1 MKDINTLLENRIFY
15 YFDKLTKIPRCSF
28 EEEKIRAYLINFAK
42 EKGLEYKTD
51 EIGNVVIIKEATKGY
66 EDVDSIILQ
75 GHMDMVCE
83 KTPECTIDFSK
94 DPIKYEID
102 GDLIIARETTLG
114 ADNGIAVA
122 MTLALLESDD
132 YKHPKIEALFTV
144 NEESGM
150 TGAANLEK
158 GMVTSKRLL
167 NIDSETE
174 GVGCISCA
182 GAERDLIKL
191 QKEYKELDKNKNLY
205 EIIVNGLKGG
215 HSGQEIQ
222 VGLGNAVKILGRSL
236 YRIFEKVD
244 GDLVEIEGGAKP
256 NAIPRYARALVAVRE
271 EDIKKIQDVIVE
283 LNSYFVTE
291 LGKVDPD
298 VRLNFEKSKES
309 RDKTFTDE
317 LKNKI
322 LGLINVLPNGVIA
335 MSKNIE
341 GLVETSVNLGVIE
354 NKEDSV
360 NIISNIRSSVQS
372 SKEYIGLVNKIAA
385 ENFGAEFEIITKY
398 PAWEYKEHSP
408 LREVAKKAYK
418 EVSGKEFK
426 LEAIHAGLECG
437 IFVETIGDIDMLS
450 IGPNMKGVHA
460 PGEHL
465 SISSTERVFDFLIK
479 ILENLK

>member
-1 MKDINTLLENRIFY
+1 MNLEPKKVFD
-15 YFDKLTKIPRCSF
+15 YFEMLSQIPRESGNEKGVSDF
-28 EEEKIRAYLINFAK
+28 LKKFGEEK
-42 EKGLEYKTD
+42 GYK
-51 EIGNVVIIKEATKGY
+51 VVQDDSLNIIMEVPPTKGM
-66 EDVDSIILQ
+66 EDRPKVILQ

-94 DPIKYEID
+94 DSIKYEID

-122 MTLALLESDD
+122 MTLALLESDE

-150 TGAANLEK
+150 TGAGNLEK

-182 GAERDLIKL
+182 GAERDLLKL
-191 QKEYKELDKNKNLY
+191 KKEFKDLDRDKTIY
-205 EIIVNGLKGG
+205 EVIVNGLKGG

-236 YRIFEKVD
+236 YSLFQKVD
-244 GDLVEIEGGAKP
+244 GDLIEIEGGAKP
-256 NAIPRYARALVAVRE
+256 NAIPRYARALVAVKD
-271 EDIKKIQDVIVE
+271 EDIKKVQDVIVE
-283 LNSYFVTE
+283 LNSEFVTE

-298 VRLNFEKSKES
+298 VRLNFEKSKETC
-309 RDKTFTDE
+309 DKAFTDD
-317 LKNKI
+317 LKNRI
-322 LGLINVLPNGVIA
+322 VDLINLLPNGVIA
-335 MSKNIE
+335 MSKNIP
-341 GLVETSVNLGVIE
+341 GLVETSVNVGVIE
-354 NKEDSV
+354 NHEDEV
-360 NIISNIRSSVQS
+360 HIISNIRSSVS
-372 SKEYIGLVNKIAA
+372 SAKEYIGSVNKIAA
-385 ENFGAEFEIITKY
+385 KNLGAEVEIITKY
-398 PAWEYKEHSP
+398 PAWEYKEVSP
-408 LREVAKKAYK
+408 LREVAKEAYK

-479 ILENLK
+479 ILEKLK

>member
-1 MKDINTLLENRIFY
+1 MKDINTLLENRTFY

-28 EEEKIRAYLINFAK
+28 EEEKIRDYLIKFAK
-42 EKGLEYKTD
+42 EHNLEYKTD
-51 EIGNVVIIKEATKGY
+51 DIGNVVIIKEATKGY

-94 DPIKYEID
+94 DAIKYEID
-102 GDLIIARETTLG
+102 GDFIIARETTLG

-122 MTLALLESDD
+122 MTLALLEADE

-167 NIDSETE
+167 NIDSEAE

-191 QKEYKELDKNKNLY
+191 KKEYKELDKDKNIY

-222 VGLGNAVKILGRSL
+222 VGLGNAVKILARSL
-236 YRIFEKVD
+236 YRLFEKVD
-244 GDLVEIEGGAKP
+244 GDLIEIEGGAKP
-256 NAIPRYARALVAVRE
+256 NAIPRYAKAIVAVNE
-271 EDIKKIQDVIVE
+271 DDIKKIQDVIVE
-283 LNSYFVTE
+283 LNSNFVRE

-298 VRLNFEKSKES
+298 VRLNFEKSKLRS
-309 RDKTFTDE
+309 DKAFTDD
-317 LKNKI
+317 LKNNI
-322 LGLINVLPNGVIA
+322 VSLLNILPNGVIA
-335 MSKNIE
+335 MSKNIH

-398 PAWEYKEHSP
+398 PAWEYKENSP
-408 LREVAKKAYK
+408 LREVAKKSYK

>member
-102 GDLIIARETTLG
+102 GDFIIARETTLG

-283 LNSYFVTE
+283 LNSNFVTE

-309 RDKTFTDE
+309 RDKAFTDD

-341 GLVETSVNLGVIE
+341 GLVETSVNVGVIE

-385 ENFGAEFEIITKY
+385 EKFGADIEIITKY

-408 LREVAKKAYK
+408 LREVAKNAYK

>member
-1 MKDINTLLENRIFY
+1 MEKKDSLLENRTFY
-15 YFDKLTKIPRCSF
+15 YFDKLTKIPRCSC
-28 EEEKIRAYLINFAK
+28 EEEKIRDYLVSFAK
-42 EKGLEYKTD
+42 DHNLEYRTD
-51 EIGNVVIIKEATKGY
+51 AIGNVVIVKEATEGY

-83 KTPECTIDFSK
+83 KTPECSIDFSK

-102 GDLIIARETTLG
+102 GDYIIARKTTLG

-122 MTLALLESDD
+122 MTLALLESSD

-150 TGAANLEK
+150 TGAGNLEK

-191 QKEYKELDKNKNLY
+191 KKEYKELDKDKNLY
-205 EIIVNGLKGG
+205 EVIVNGLKGG

-236 YRIFEKVD
+236 YRLFQTVD
-244 GDLVEIEGGAKP
+244 GDLIEIEGGAKP
-256 NAIPRYARALVAVRE
+256 NAIPRYARALVAVKE
-271 EDIKKIQDVIVE
+271 EDIKEVQDLIVE
-283 LNSYFVTE
+283 LNSEFVTE

-298 VRLNFEKSKES
+298 VRINFEKSKGSFEKAFTS
-309 RDKTFTDE
+309 DLRDR
-317 LKNKI
+317 I
-322 LGLINVLPNGVIA
+322 INLLNLLPNGVIS
-335 MSKNIE
+335 MSKNIH
-341 GLVETSVNLGVIE
+341 GLVETSVNVGVIE

-360 NIISNIRSSVQS
+360 NIISNIRSSVS
-372 SKEYIGLVNKIAA
+372 SHKEYIGSVNKIAA
-385 ENFGAEFEIITKY
+385 KTFGAEVEIIAKY
-398 PAWEYKEHSP
+398 PAWEYKENSP
-408 LREVAKKAYK
+408 LREVAKEAYK
-418 EVSGKEFK
+418 EVSGKDFK

-479 ILENLK
+479 ILEKLK

>member
-1 MKDINTLLENRIFY
+1 MKDINTLLENRTFY

-94 DPIKYEID
+94 DAIKYEID
-102 GDLIIARETTLG
+102 GDFIIARETTLG

-122 MTLALLESDD
+122 MTLALLEADE

-167 NIDSETE
+167 NIDSEAE

-191 QKEYKELDKNKNLY
+191 KKEYKELDKDKNIY

-222 VGLGNAVKILGRSL
+222 VGLGNAVKILARSL
-236 YRIFEKVD
+236 YRLFEKVD
-244 GDLVEIEGGAKP
+244 GDLIEIEGGAKP
-256 NAIPRYARALVAVRE
+256 NAIPRYAKAIVAVNE
-271 EDIKKIQDVIVE
+271 DDIKKIQDVIVE
-283 LNSYFVTE
+283 LNSNFVRE

-298 VRLNFEKSKES
+298 VRLNFEKSKLRS
-309 RDKTFTDE
+309 DKAFTDD
-317 LKNKI
+317 LKNNI
-322 LGLINVLPNGVIA
+322 VSLLNILPNGVIA
-335 MSKNIE
+335 MSKNIH

-398 PAWEYKEHSP
+398 PAWEYKENSP
-408 LREVAKKAYK
+408 LREVAKKSYK

>member
-1 MKDINTLLENRIFY
+1 MKDINTLLENRTFY

-28 EEEKIRAYLINFAK
+28 EEEKIRDYLIKFAK
-42 EKGLEYKTD
+42 EHNLEYKTD
-51 EIGNVVIIKEATKGY
+51 DIGNIVIIKEATKGY

-102 GDLIIARETTLG
+102 GDFIIARETTLG

-122 MTLALLESDD
+122 MTLALLEADI

-191 QKEYKELDKNKNLY
+191 KKEYKELDKNKNIY

-236 YRIFEKVD
+236 YRLFEKVD
-244 GDLVEIEGGAKP
+244 GDLIEIEGGAKP
-256 NAIPRYARALVAVRE
+256 NAIPRYAKAIVAVNE
-271 EDIKKIQDVIVE
+271 DDIKKIQDVIVE
-283 LNSYFVTE
+283 LNSNFVRE

-298 VRLNFEKSKES
+298 VRLNFEKSKLRS
-309 RDKTFTDE
+309 DKAFTDD
-317 LKNKI
+317 LKNNI
-322 LGLINVLPNGVIA
+322 LSLLNILPNGVIA
-335 MSKNIE
+335 MSKNIH

-372 SKEYIGLVNKIAA
+372 SKEYVGLVNKISA
-385 ENFGAEFEIITKY
+385 ENFKAEFEIITKY
-398 PAWEYKEHSP
+398 PAWEYKENSP
-408 LREVAKKAYK
+408 LREVAKKSYK

>member
-1 MKDINTLLENRIFY
+1 MKDINTLLENRTFY

-28 EEEKIRAYLINFAK
+28 EEEKIRDYLIKFAK
-42 EKGLEYKTD
+42 EHNLEYKTD
-51 EIGNVVIIKEATKGY
+51 DIGNIVIIKEATKGY

-83 KTPECTIDFSK
+83 KTTECTIDFSK

-102 GDLIIARETTLG
+102 GDFIIARETTLG

-122 MTLALLESDD
+122 MTLALLEADI

-191 QKEYKELDKNKNLY
+191 KKEYKELDKNKNIY

-236 YRIFEKVD
+236 YRLFEKVD
-244 GDLVEIEGGAKP
+244 GDLIEIEGGAKP
-256 NAIPRYARALVAVRE
+256 NAIPRYAKAIVAVNE
-271 EDIKKIQDVIVE
+271 DDIKKIQDVIVE
-283 LNSYFVTE
+283 LNSNFVRE

-298 VRLNFEKSKES
+298 VRLNFEKSKLRS
-309 RDKTFTDE
+309 DKAFTDD
-317 LKNKI
+317 LKNNI
-322 LGLINVLPNGVIA
+322 LSLLNILPNGVIA
-335 MSKNIE
+335 MSKNIH

-372 SKEYIGLVNKIAA
+372 SKEYVGLVNKIAA

-398 PAWEYKEHSP
+398 PAWEYKENSP
-408 LREVAKKAYK
+408 LREVAKKSYK

>member
-28 EEEKIRAYLINFAK
+28 EEEKIRAYLIGFAR
-42 EKGLEYKTD
+42 EHNLEYKTD
-51 EIGNVVIIKEATKGY
+51 KIGNLVIIKEATKGY

-94 DPIKYEID
+94 DAIKYEID
-102 GDLIIARETTLG
+102 GDFIIARETTLG

-122 MTLALLESDD
+122 MTLALLESDE

-256 NAIPRYARALVAVRE
+256 NAIPRYARAIVAINE
-271 EDIKKIQDVIVE
+271 SDIKIIQDLIVE
-283 LNSYFVTE
+283 LNSHFVTE

-298 VRLNFEKSKES
+298 ERLNFEKSKLNK
-309 RDKTFTDE
+309 DKAFTDE

-322 LGLINVLPNGVIA
+322 ISLLNILPNGVIA

-341 GLVETSVNLGVIE
+341 ALVETSVNVGVIE

-385 ENFGAEFEIITKY
+385 DNFGAEIEIITKY
-398 PAWEYKEHSP
+398 PAWEYKEHSE

>member
-1 MKDINTLLENRIFY
+1 MEKRDSLLENRTFY

-28 EEEKIRAYLINFAK
+28 EEEKIRDYLISFAK
-42 EKGLEYKTD
+42 DHNLEYKTD
-51 EIGNVVIIKEATKGY
+51 TIGNVVIVKEATEGY

-83 KTPECTIDFSK
+83 KTPECSIDFSK

-102 GDLIIARETTLG
+102 GDYIIARETTLG

-122 MTLALLESDD
+122 MTLALLESSE

-150 TGAANLEK
+150 TGAGNLEK

-191 QKEYKELDKNKNLY
+191 KKEYKELDKDKNLY
-205 EIIVNGLKGG
+205 EVIVNGLKGG

-236 YRIFEKVD
+236 YRLFQTVE
-244 GDLVEIEGGAKP
+244 GDLIEIEGGAKP
-256 NAIPRYARALVAVRE
+256 NAIPRYARALVAVKD
-271 EDIKKIQDVIVE
+271 EDIKKVQDLIVE
-283 LNSYFVTE
+283 LNSEFVTE

-298 VRLNFEKSKES
+298 VRINFEKSKDSFE
-309 RDKTFTDE
+309 KAFTND
-317 LKNKI
+317 LKDRIVDLLN
-322 LGLINVLPNGVIA
+322 LLPNGVIS
-335 MSKNIE
+335 MSKNIH
-341 GLVETSVNLGVIE
+341 GLVETSVNVGVIE

-360 NIISNIRSSVQS
+360 NIISNIRSSVS
-372 SKEYIGLVNKIAA
+372 SHKEYIGSVNKIAA
-385 ENFGAEFEIITKY
+385 KTFGSEVEVIAKY
-398 PAWEYKEHSP
+398 PAWEYKENSP
-408 LREVAKKAYK
+408 LREVAKEAYK

-479 ILENLK
+479 ILEKLK

>member
-1 MKDINTLLENRIFY
+1 MKDINTLLENRTFY

-28 EEEKIRAYLINFAK
+28 EEEKIRDYLIKFAK
-42 EKGLEYKTD
+42 EHNLEYKTD

-102 GDLIIARETTLG
+102 GDFIIARETTLG
-114 ADNGIAVA
+114 ADNGIAIA
-122 MTLALLESDD
+122 MTLALLEADE

-167 NIDSETE
+167 NIDSEAE

-191 QKEYKELDKNKNLY
+191 KKEYKELDKDKNIY

-236 YRIFEKVD
+236 YRLFEKVD
-244 GDLVEIEGGAKP
+244 GDLIEIEGGAKP
-256 NAIPRYARALVAVRE
+256 NAIPRYAKAIVAVNE
-271 EDIKKIQDVIVE
+271 DDIKKIQDVIVE
-283 LNSYFVTE
+283 LNSNFVRE

-298 VRLNFEKSKES
+298 VRLNFEKSKLRS
-309 RDKTFTDE
+309 DKAFTDD
-317 LKNKI
+317 LKNNI
-322 LGLINVLPNGVIA
+322 VSLLNILPNGVIA
-335 MSKNIE
+335 MSKNIH

-398 PAWEYKEHSP
+398 PAWEYKENSP
-408 LREVAKKAYK
+408 LREVAKKSYK

>member
-1 MKDINTLLENRIFY
+1 MEKKDSLLENRTFY
-15 YFDKLTKIPRCSF
+15 YFDKLTKIPRCSC
-28 EEEKIRAYLINFAK
+28 EEEKIRDYLVSFAK
-42 EKGLEYKTD
+42 DHNLEYRTD
-51 EIGNVVIIKEATKGY
+51 AIGNVVIVKEATEGY

-83 KTPECTIDFSK
+83 KTPECSIDFSK

-102 GDLIIARETTLG
+102 GDYIIARETTLG

-122 MTLALLESDD
+122 MTLALLESSD

-150 TGAANLEK
+150 TGAGNLEK

-191 QKEYKELDKNKNLY
+191 KKEYKELDKDMNLY
-205 EIIVNGLKGG
+205 EVIVNGLKGG

-236 YRIFEKVD
+236 YRFFQTVD
-244 GDLVEIEGGAKP
+244 GDLIEIEGGAKP
-256 NAIPRYARALVAVRE
+256 NAIPRYARALVAVKE
-271 EDIKKIQDVIVE
+271 EDIKEVQDLIVE
-283 LNSYFVTE
+283 LNSEFVTE

-298 VRLNFEKSKES
+298 VRINFEKSKES
-309 RDKTFTDE
+309 FEKALTSDLRDRIVN
-317 LKNKI
+317 LLN
-322 LGLINVLPNGVIA
+322 LLPNGVIS
-335 MSKNIE
+335 MSKNIH
-341 GLVETSVNLGVIE
+341 GLVETSVNVGVIE
-354 NKEDSV
+354 NKEDNV
-360 NIISNIRSSVQS
+360 NIISNIRSSVS
-372 SKEYIGLVNKIAA
+372 SHKEYIGSVNKIAA
-385 ENFGAEFEIITKY
+385 KTFGAEVEIIAKY
-398 PAWEYKEHSP
+398 PAWEYKENSP
-408 LREVAKKAYK
+408 LREVAKEAYK
-418 EVSGKEFK
+418 EVSGKDFK

-479 ILENLK
+479 ILEKLK

>member
-1 MKDINTLLENRIFY
+1 MKDINTLLENRTFY

-94 DPIKYEID
+94 DAIKYEID
-102 GDLIIARETTLG
+102 GDFIIARETTLG

-122 MTLALLESDD
+122 MTLALLEADE

-167 NIDSETE
+167 NIDSEAE

-191 QKEYKELDKNKNLY
+191 KKEYKELDKDKNIY

-236 YRIFEKVD
+236 YRLFEKVD
-244 GDLVEIEGGAKP
+244 GDLIEIEGGAKP
-256 NAIPRYARALVAVRE
+256 NAIPRYAKAIVAVNE
-271 EDIKKIQDVIVE
+271 DDIKKIQDVIVE
-283 LNSYFVTE
+283 LNSNFVRE

-298 VRLNFEKSKES
+298 VRLNFEKSKLRS
-309 RDKTFTDE
+309 DKAFTDD
-317 LKNKI
+317 LKNNI
-322 LGLINVLPNGVIA
+322 VSLLNILPNGVIA
-335 MSKNIE
+335 MSKNIH

-385 ENFGAEFEIITKY
+385 ENFGAEIEIMTKY
-398 PAWEYKEHSP
+398 PAWEYKENSP
-408 LREVAKKAYK
+408 LREVAKKSYK

>member
-1 MKDINTLLENRIFY
+1 MKDINTLLENRTFY

-28 EEEKIRAYLINFAK
+28 EEEKIRDYLIKFAK
-42 EKGLEYKTD
+42 EHNLEYKTD
-51 EIGNVVIIKEATKGY
+51 EIGNVVITKEATKGY

-102 GDLIIARETTLG
+102 GDFIIARETTLG

-122 MTLALLESDD
+122 MILALLESDK

-191 QKEYKELDKNKNLY
+191 KKEYKELDKNKNIY

-236 YRIFEKVD
+236 YRLFEKVD
-244 GDLVEIEGGAKP
+244 GDLIEIEGGAKP
-256 NAIPRYARALVAVRE
+256 NAIPRYAKAIVAVNE
-271 EDIKKIQDVIVE
+271 DDIKKIQDVIVE
-283 LNSYFVTE
+283 LNSNFVRE

-298 VRLNFEKSKES
+298 VRLNFEKSKLKS
-309 RDKTFTDE
+309 DKAFTDD
-317 LKNKI
+317 LKNNI
-322 LGLINVLPNGVIA
+322 VSLLNILPNGVIA
-335 MSKNIE
+335 MSKNIH

-398 PAWEYKEHSP
+398 PAWEYKENSP
-408 LREVAKKAYK
+408 LREVAKKSYK

>member
-28 EEEKIRAYLINFAK
+28 EEEKIREYLIGFAK
-42 EKGLEYKTD
+42 EHNFEYKTD
-51 EIGNVVIIKEATKGY
+51 KIGNVVIIKEATKGY

-83 KTPECTIDFSK
+83 KTPECIIDFSK
-94 DPIKYEID
+94 DAIKYEID
-102 GDLIIARETTLG
+102 GDFIVAHDTTLG
-114 ADNGIAVA
+114 ADNGIAIA
-122 MTLALLESDD
+122 MILALLESKE

-150 TGAANLEK
+150 TGAANLEM

-167 NIDSETE
+167 NLDSETE

-182 GAERDLIKL
+182 GGERDLIKFK
-191 QKEYKELDKNKNLY
+191 KEFKKLDKEKTLY
-205 EIIVNGLKGG
+205 EVIVNGLKGG

-236 YRIFEKVD
+236 YKIFEQVG
-244 GDLVEIEGGAKP
+244 GDLIEIEGGAKP
-256 NAIPRYARALVAVRE
+256 NAIPRYAKAIVAVKE
-271 EDIKKIQDVIVE
+271 KDIKKIQDVIVE
-283 LNSYFVTE
+283 LNSHFVTE

-298 VRLNFEKSKES
+298 VRLNFEKTKVNLE
-309 RDKTFTDE
+309 KAFTDE

-322 LGLINVLPNGVIA
+322 IGLLNILPNGVIA
-335 MSKNIE
+335 MSKNIH
-341 GLVETSVNLGVIE
+341 GLVETSVNVGVIE
-354 NKEDSV
+354 DKEEYI

-385 ENFGAEFEIITKY
+385 NSFGAEIEVMTKY
-398 PAWEYKEHSP
+398 PAWEYKENSP
-408 LREVAKKAYK
+408 LREVAKDAYK

-437 IFVETIGDIDMLS
+437 MFIETIGDIDMLS

-465 SISSTERVFDFLIK
+465 SISSTERVFDFLIR
-479 ILENLK
+479 ILEKLK

>member
-1 MKDINTLLENRIFY
+1 MEKRDSLLENRTFY
-15 YFDKLTKIPRCSF
+15 YFDKLTKIPRCSC
-28 EEEKIRAYLINFAK
+28 EEEKIRDYLISFAK
-42 EKGLEYKTD
+42 DHNLEYKTD
-51 EIGNVVIIKEATKGY
+51 TIGNVVIVKEATEGY

-83 KTPECTIDFSK
+83 KTPECSIDFSK

-102 GDLIIARETTLG
+102 GDYIIARETTLG

-122 MTLALLESDD
+122 MTLALLESNN

-150 TGAANLEK
+150 TGAGNLEK

-191 QKEYKELDKNKNLY
+191 KKEYKELDKDKNLY
-205 EIIVNGLKGG
+205 EVIVNGLKGG

-236 YRIFEKVD
+236 YRLFQTVE
-244 GDLVEIEGGAKP
+244 GDLIEIEGGAKP
-256 NAIPRYARALVAVRE
+256 NAIPRYARALVAVKD
-271 EDIKKIQDVIVE
+271 EDIKKVQDLIVE
-283 LNSYFVTE
+283 LNSEFVTE

-298 VRLNFEKSKES
+298 VRINFEKSKDSFE
-309 RDKTFTDE
+309 KAFTND
-317 LKNKI
+317 LKDRIVDLLN
-322 LGLINVLPNGVIA
+322 LLPNGVIS
-335 MSKNIE
+335 MSKNIH
-341 GLVETSVNLGVIE
+341 GLVETSVNVGVIE

-360 NIISNIRSSVQS
+360 NIISNIRSSVS
-372 SKEYIGLVNKIAA
+372 SHKEYIGSVNKIAA
-385 ENFGAEFEIITKY
+385 KTFGAEVEVIAKY
-398 PAWEYKEHSP
+398 PAWEYKENSP
-408 LREVAKKAYK
+408 LREVAKEAYK

-450 IGPNMKGVHA
+450 IGPNMNGVHA

-479 ILENLK
+479 ILEKLK

>member
-1 MKDINTLLENRIFY
+1 MKDINTLLENRTFY

-28 EEEKIRAYLINFAK
+28 EEEKIRDYLIKFAK
-42 EKGLEYKTD
+42 EHNLEYKTD
-51 EIGNVVIIKEATKGY
+51 DIGNVVIIKEATKGY

-94 DPIKYEID
+94 DAIKYEID
-102 GDLIIARETTLG
+102 GDFIIARETTLG

-122 MTLALLESDD
+122 MTLALLEADE

-167 NIDSETE
+167 NIDSEAE

-191 QKEYKELDKNKNLY
+191 KKEYKELDKDKNIY
-205 EIIVNGLKGG
+205 EIIVNGLRGG

-222 VGLGNAVKILGRSL
+222 VGLGNAVKILARSL
-236 YRIFEKVD
+236 YRLFEKVD
-244 GDLVEIEGGAKP
+244 GDLIEIEGGAKP
-256 NAIPRYARALVAVRE
+256 NAIPRYAKAIVAVNE
-271 EDIKKIQDVIVE
+271 DDIKKIQDVIVE
-283 LNSYFVTE
+283 LNSNFVRE

-298 VRLNFEKSKES
+298 VRLNFEKSKLRS
-309 RDKTFTDE
+309 DKAFTND
-317 LKNKI
+317 LKNNI
-322 LGLINVLPNGVIA
+322 VNLLNILPNGVIA
-335 MSKNIE
+335 MSKNIH

-385 ENFGAEFEIITKY
+385 ENFGAEIEIMTKY
-398 PAWEYKEHSP
+398 PAWEYKENSP
-408 LREVAKKAYK
+408 LREVAKKSYK

>member
-1 MKDINTLLENRIFY
+1 MKDRDSLLENRTFY
-15 YFDKLTKIPRCSF
+15 YFDKLTKIPRCSC
-28 EEEKIRAYLINFAK
+28 EEEKIRDYLISFAK
-42 EKGLEYKTD
+42 DHNLDYRTD
-51 EIGNVVIIKEATKGY
+51 KIGNLVIVKEATKGY

-122 MTLALLESDD
+122 MTLALLESSD

-191 QKEYKELDKNKNLY
+191 KKEYEELDKEKNLY
-205 EIIVNGLKGG
+205 EVIVNGLKGG

-236 YRIFEKVD
+236 YSLFQKVD
-244 GDLVEIEGGAKP
+244 GDLIEIEGGAKP
-256 NAIPRYARALVAVRE
+256 NAIPRYARALVAIDE
-271 EDIKKIQDVIVE
+271 SDIKDVQDLIVE
-283 LNSYFVTE
+283 LNSEFVTE

-298 VRLNFEKSKES
+298 VRINFEKSKEACDKVLAKDL
-309 RDKTFTDE
+309 RDRIVN
-317 LKNKI
+317 LLN
-322 LGLINVLPNGVIA
+322 LLPNGVIS
-335 MSKNIE
+335 MSKNIH
-341 GLVETSVNLGVIE
+341 GLVETSVNVGVIE
-354 NKEDSV
+354 NEEDSI
-360 NIISNIRSSVQS
+360 NIISNIRSSVS
-372 SKEYIGLVNKIAA
+372 SHKEYIGSVNKIAA
-385 ENFGAEFEIITKY
+385 KTFGADVEVIAKY
-398 PAWEYKEHSP
+398 PAWEYKENSP
-408 LREVAKKAYK
+408 LREVAKEAYK

-465 SISSTERVFDFLIK
+465 SISSTERVFDFLMK

>member
-1 MKDINTLLENRIFY
+1 MKDINTLLENRTFY

-28 EEEKIRAYLINFAK
+28 EEEKIRDYLIKFAK
-42 EKGLEYKTD
+42 EHNLEYKTD
-51 EIGNVVIIKEATKGY
+51 DIGNIVIIKEATKGY

-102 GDLIIARETTLG
+102 GDFIIARETTLG

-122 MTLALLESDD
+122 MILALLESDK

-191 QKEYKELDKNKNLY
+191 KKEYKELDKNKNIY

-236 YRIFEKVD
+236 YRLFEKAD
-244 GDLVEIEGGAKP
+244 GDLIEIEGGAKP
-256 NAIPRYARALVAVRE
+256 NAIPRYAKAIVAVNE
-271 EDIKKIQDVIVE
+271 DDIKKIQDVIVE
-283 LNSYFVTE
+283 LNSNFVRE

-298 VRLNFEKSKES
+298 VRLNFEKSKLRS
-309 RDKTFTDE
+309 DKAFTDD
-317 LKNKI
+317 LKNNI
-322 LGLINVLPNGVIA
+322 LSLLNILPNGVIA
-335 MSKNIE
+335 MSKNIH

-372 SKEYIGLVNKIAA
+372 SKKYIGLVNKIAA

-398 PAWEYKEHSP
+398 PAWEYKENSP
-408 LREVAKKAYK
+408 LREVAKKSYK

>member
-1 MKDINTLLENRIFY
+1 MKDRDSLLENRTFY
-15 YFDKLTKIPRCSF
+15 YFDKLTKIPRCSC
-28 EEEKIRAYLINFAK
+28 EEEKIRDYLISFAK
-42 EKGLEYKTD
+42 DHNLDYRTD
-51 EIGNVVIIKEATKGY
+51 KIGNLVIVKEATKGY

-122 MTLALLESDD
+122 MTLALLESSD

-191 QKEYKELDKNKNLY
+191 KKEYEELDKEKNLY
-205 EIIVNGLKGG
+205 EVIVNGLKGG

-236 YRIFEKVD
+236 YSLFQKVD
-244 GDLVEIEGGAKP
+244 GDLIEIEGGAKP
-256 NAIPRYARALVAVRE
+256 NAIPRYARALVAIDE
-271 EDIKKIQDVIVE
+271 SDIKDVQDLIVE
-283 LNSYFVTE
+283 LNSEFVTE

-298 VRLNFEKSKES
+298 VRINFEKSKEACDKVLAKDL
-309 RDKTFTDE
+309 RDRIVN
-317 LKNKI
+317 LLN
-322 LGLINVLPNGVIA
+322 LLPNGVIS
-335 MSKNIE
+335 MSKNIH
-341 GLVETSVNLGVIE
+341 GLVETSVNVGVIE
-354 NKEDSV
+354 NEEDSINV
-360 NIISNIRSSVQS
+360 ISNIRSSVS
-372 SKEYIGLVNKIAA
+372 SHKEYIGSVNKIAA
-385 ENFGAEFEIITKY
+385 KTFGADVEVIAKY
-398 PAWEYKEHSP
+398 PAWEYKENSP
-408 LREVAKKAYK
+408 LREVAKEAYK

>member
-1 MKDINTLLENRIFY
+1 MKDINTLLENRTFY

-94 DPIKYEID
+94 DAIKYEID
-102 GDLIIARETTLG
+102 GDFIIARETTLG

-122 MTLALLESDD
+122 MTLALLEVDE

-167 NIDSETE
+167 NIDSEAE

-191 QKEYKELDKNKNLY
+191 KKEYKELDKDKNIY

-222 VGLGNAVKILGRSL
+222 VGLGNSVKILARSL
-236 YRIFEKVD
+236 YRLFEKVD
-244 GDLVEIEGGAKP
+244 GDLIEIEGGAKP
-256 NAIPRYARALVAVRE
+256 NAIPRYAKAIVAVNE
-271 EDIKKIQDVIVE
+271 DDIKKIQDVIVE
-283 LNSYFVTE
+283 LNSNFVRE

-298 VRLNFEKSKES
+298 VRLNFEKSKLRS
-309 RDKTFTDE
+309 DKAFTDD
-317 LKNKI
+317 LKNNI
-322 LGLINVLPNGVIA
+322 VSLLNILPNGVIA
-335 MSKNIE
+335 MSKNIH

-398 PAWEYKEHSP
+398 PAWEYKENSP
-408 LREVAKKAYK
+408 LREVAKKSYK

>member
-1 MKDINTLLENRIFY
+1 MKDINTLLENRTFY
-15 YFDKLTKIPRCSF
+15 YFDKLPKIPRCSF
-28 EEEKIRAYLINFAK
+28 EEEKIRDYLIKFAK
-42 EKGLEYKTD
+42 EHNLEYKTD
-51 EIGNVVIIKEATKGY
+51 DIGNIVIIKEATKGY

-102 GDLIIARETTLG
+102 GDFIIARETTLG

-122 MTLALLESDD
+122 MILALLESDK

-191 QKEYKELDKNKNLY
+191 KKEYKELDKNKNIY

-236 YRIFEKVD
+236 YRLFEKVD
-244 GDLVEIEGGAKP
+244 GDLIEIEGGAKP
-256 NAIPRYARALVAVRE
+256 NAIPRYAKAIVAVNE
-271 EDIKKIQDVIVE
+271 DDIKK
-283 LNSYFVTE
+283 NSRCYCRIKF
-291 LGKVDPD
+291 KFCQ
-298 VRLNFEKSKES
+298 RAWKS
-309 RDKTFTDE
+309 
-317 LKNKI
+317 
-322 LGLINVLPNGVIA
+322 
-335 MSKNIE
+335 
-341 GLVETSVNLGVIE
+341 
-354 NKEDSV
+354 
-360 NIISNIRSSVQS
+360 RS
-372 SKEYIGLVNKIAA
+372 
-385 ENFGAEFEIITKY
+385 
-398 PAWEYKEHSP
+398 W
-408 LREVAKKAYK
+408 
-418 EVSGKEFK
+418 
-426 LEAIHAGLECG
+426 C
-437 IFVETIGDIDMLS
+437 
-450 IGPNMKGVHA
+450 
-460 PGEHL
+460 
-465 SISSTERVFDFLIK
+465 
-479 ILENLK
+479 

>member
-1 MKDINTLLENRIFY
+1 MKDINTLLENRTFY

-28 EEEKIRAYLINFAK
+28 EEEKIRDYLIKFAK
-42 EKGLEYKTD
+42 EHNLEYKTD
-51 EIGNVVIIKEATKGY
+51 DIGNVVIIKEATKGY

-94 DPIKYEID
+94 DAIKYEID
-102 GDLIIARETTLG
+102 GDFIIARETTLG

-122 MTLALLESDD
+122 MTLALLEADE

-167 NIDSETE
+167 NIDSEAE

-191 QKEYKELDKNKNLY
+191 KKEYKELDKDKNIY
-205 EIIVNGLKGG
+205 ETIVNGLKGG

-222 VGLGNAVKILGRSL
+222 VGLGHAFKILARSL
-236 YRIFEKVD
+236 YRLFEKVD
-244 GDLVEIEGGAKP
+244 GDLIEIEGGAKP
-256 NAIPRYARALVAVRE
+256 NAIPRYAKAIVAVNE
-271 EDIKKIQDVIVE
+271 DDIKKIQDVIVE
-283 LNSYFVTE
+283 LNSNFVRE

-298 VRLNFEKSKES
+298 VRLNFEKSKLRS
-309 RDKTFTDE
+309 DKAFTDD
-317 LKNKI
+317 LKNNI
-322 LGLINVLPNGVIA
+322 VSLLNILPNGVIA
-335 MSKNIE
+335 MSKNIH

-398 PAWEYKEHSP
+398 PAWEYKENSP
-408 LREVAKKAYK
+408 LREVAKKSYK

>member
-283 LNSYFVTE
+283 LNSHFVTE

-309 RDKTFTDE
+309 RDKAFTDE

>member
-1 MKDINTLLENRIFY
+1 MKDRDSLLENRTFY
-15 YFDKLTKIPRCSF
+15 YFDKLTKIPRCSC
-28 EEEKIRAYLINFAK
+28 EEEKIRDYLISFAK
-42 EKGLEYKTD
+42 DHDLDYRTD
-51 EIGNVVIIKEATKGY
+51 KIGNLVIVKKATKGY

-122 MTLALLESDD
+122 MTLALLESSD

-191 QKEYKELDKNKNLY
+191 KKEYEELDKEKNLY

-222 VGLGNAVKILGRSL
+222 VGLGNAVKILSRSL
-236 YRIFEKVD
+236 YSLFQKVD
-244 GDLVEIEGGAKP
+244 GDLIEIEGGAKP
-256 NAIPRYARALVAVRE
+256 NAIPRYARALVAIDE
-271 EDIKKIQDVIVE
+271 SDIKDVQDLIVE
-283 LNSYFVTE
+283 LNSEFVTE

-298 VRLNFEKSKES
+298 VRINFEKSKEACDKVLAKDL
-309 RDKTFTDE
+309 RDRIVN
-317 LKNKI
+317 LLN
-322 LGLINVLPNGVIA
+322 LLPNGVIS
-335 MSKNIE
+335 MSKNIH
-341 GLVETSVNLGVIE
+341 GLVETSVNVGVIE
-354 NKEDSV
+354 NEEDSI
-360 NIISNIRSSVQS
+360 NIISNIRSSVS
-372 SKEYIGLVNKIAA
+372 SHKEYIGSVNKIAA
-385 ENFGAEFEIITKY
+385 KTFGADVEVIAKY
-398 PAWEYKEHSP
+398 PAWEYKENSP
-408 LREVAKKAYK
+408 LREVAKEAYK

>member
-1 MKDINTLLENRIFY
+1 MKDINTLLENRTFY

-28 EEEKIRAYLINFAK
+28 EEEKIRDYLIKFAK
-42 EKGLEYKTD
+42 EHNLEYKTD
-51 EIGNVVIIKEATKGY
+51 DIGNVVIIKEATKGY

-94 DPIKYEID
+94 DAIKYEID
-102 GDLIIARETTLG
+102 GDFIIARETTLG
-114 ADNGIAVA
+114 ADNGIAIA
-122 MTLALLESDD
+122 MTLALLEADE

-167 NIDSETE
+167 NIDSEAE

-191 QKEYKELDKNKNLY
+191 KKEYKELDKDKNIY

-236 YRIFEKVD
+236 YRLFEKVD
-244 GDLVEIEGGAKP
+244 GDLIEIEGGAKP
-256 NAIPRYARALVAVRE
+256 NAIPRYAKAIVAVNE
-271 EDIKKIQDVIVE
+271 DDIKKIQDVIVE
-283 LNSYFVTE
+283 LNSNFVRE

-298 VRLNFEKSKES
+298 VRLNFEKSKLRS
-309 RDKTFTDE
+309 DKAFTDD
-317 LKNKI
+317 LKNNI
-322 LGLINVLPNGVIA
+322 VSLLNILPNGVIA
-335 MSKNIE
+335 MSKNIH

-385 ENFGAEFEIITKY
+385 ENFGAEIEIMTKY
-398 PAWEYKEHSP
+398 PAWEYKENSP
-408 LREVAKKAYK
+408 LREVAKKSYK

>member
-1 MKDINTLLENRIFY
+1 MKDRDSLLENRTFY
-15 YFDKLTKIPRCSF
+15 YFDKLTKIPRCSC
-28 EEEKIRAYLINFAK
+28 EEEKIRDYLISFAK
-42 EKGLEYKTD
+42 DHNLDYRTD
-51 EIGNVVIIKEATKGY
+51 KIGNLVIVKEATKGY

-122 MTLALLESDD
+122 MTLALLESSD

-191 QKEYKELDKNKNLY
+191 KKEYEELDKEKNLY
-205 EIIVNGLKGG
+205 EVIVNGLKGG

-236 YRIFEKVD
+236 YSLFQKVD
-244 GDLVEIEGGAKP
+244 GDLIEIEGGAKP
-256 NAIPRYARALVAVRE
+256 NAIPRYARALVAIDE
-271 EDIKKIQDVIVE
+271 SDIKDVQDLIVE
-283 LNSYFVTE
+283 LNSEFVTE

-298 VRLNFEKSKES
+298 VRINFEKSKEACDKVLAKDL
-309 RDKTFTDE
+309 RDRIVN
-317 LKNKI
+317 LLN
-322 LGLINVLPNGVIA
+322 LLPNGVIS
-335 MSKNIE
+335 MSKNIH
-341 GLVETSVNLGVIE
+341 GLVETSVNVGVIE
-354 NKEDSV
+354 NEEDSI
-360 NIISNIRSSVQS
+360 NIISNIRSSVS
-372 SKEYIGLVNKIAA
+372 SHKEYIGSVNKIAA
-385 ENFGAEFEIITKY
+385 KTFGADVEVIAKY
-398 PAWEYKEHSP
+398 PAWEYKENSP
-408 LREVAKKAYK
+408 LREVAKEAYK

>member
-1 MKDINTLLENRIFY
+1 MKDINTLLENRTFY

-102 GDLIIARETTLG
+102 GDFIIARETTLG
-114 ADNGIAVA
+114 ADNGIAIA
-122 MTLALLESDD
+122 MTLALLEADK

-167 NIDSETE
+167 NIDSEAE

-191 QKEYKELDKNKNLY
+191 KKEYKELDKDKNIY

-236 YRIFEKVD
+236 YRLFEKVD
-244 GDLVEIEGGAKP
+244 GDLIEIEGGAKP
-256 NAIPRYARALVAVRE
+256 NAIPRYAKAIVAVNE
-271 EDIKKIQDVIVE
+271 DDIKKIQDVIVE
-283 LNSYFVTE
+283 LNSNFVRE

-298 VRLNFEKSKES
+298 VRLNFEKSKLRS
-309 RDKTFTDE
+309 DKAFTDD
-317 LKNKI
+317 LKNNI
-322 LGLINVLPNGVIA
+322 VSLLNILPNGVIA
-335 MSKNIE
+335 MSKNIH

-398 PAWEYKEHSP
+398 PAWEYKENSP
-408 LREVAKKAYK
+408 LREVAKKSYK

>member
-1 MKDINTLLENRIFY
+1 MKDINTLLENRTFY

-28 EEEKIRAYLINFAK
+28 EEEKIRDYLIKFAK
-42 EKGLEYKTD
+42 EHNLEYKTD
-51 EIGNVVIIKEATKGY
+51 DIGNIVIIKEATKGY

-102 GDLIIARETTLG
+102 GDFIIARETTLG

-122 MTLALLESDD
+122 MTLALLEADI

-167 NIDSETE
+167 NIDSEAE

-191 QKEYKELDKNKNLY
+191 KKEYKELDEDKNIY

-236 YRIFEKVD
+236 YRLFEKVD
-244 GDLVEIEGGAKP
+244 GDLIEIEGGAKP
-256 NAIPRYARALVAVRE
+256 NAIPRYAKAIVAVNE
-271 EDIKKIQDVIVE
+271 DDIKKIQDVIVE
-283 LNSYFVTE
+283 LNSNFVRE

-298 VRLNFEKSKES
+298 VRLNFEKSKLRS
-309 RDKTFTDE
+309 DKAFTDD
-317 LKNKI
+317 LKNNIVSI
-322 LGLINVLPNGVIA
+322 LNILPNGVIA
-335 MSKNIE
+335 MSKNIH

-372 SKEYIGLVNKIAA
+372 SKEYVGLVNKISA

-398 PAWEYKEHSP
+398 PAWEYKENSP
-408 LREVAKKAYK
+408 LREVAKKSYK

>member
-28 EEEKIRAYLINFAK
+28 EEEKIREYLIGFAK
-42 EKGLEYKTD
+42 EHNLEYKTD
-51 EIGNVVIIKEATKGY
+51 KIGNVVIIKEATKGY

-83 KTPECTIDFSK
+83 KTPECIIDFSK
-94 DPIKYEID
+94 DAIKYEIE
-102 GDLIIARETTLG
+102 GDFIVAHDTTLG
-114 ADNGIAVA
+114 ADNGIAIA
-122 MTLALLESDD
+122 MILALLESKE

-150 TGAANLEK
+150 TGAANLEG

-167 NIDSETE
+167 NLDSETE

-182 GAERDLIKL
+182 GAERDLIKFK
-191 QKEYKELDKNKNLY
+191 KEFKKLDKEKTLY
-205 EIIVNGLKGG
+205 EVIVNGLKGG

-236 YRIFEKVD
+236 YRIFEQVS
-244 GDLVEIEGGAKP
+244 GDLIEIEGGAKP
-256 NAIPRYARALVAVRE
+256 NAIPRYAKAIVAVKE
-271 EDIKKIQDVIVE
+271 EDIKKIQDIIVE
-283 LNSYFVTE
+283 LNSQFVTE

-298 VRLNFEKSKES
+298 VRLNFERTKVNLEKA
-309 RDKTFTDE
+309 FTDE

-322 LGLINVLPNGVIA
+322 IGLLNILPNGVIA
-335 MSKNIE
+335 MSKNIH
-341 GLVETSVNLGVIE
+341 GLVETSVNVGVIE
-354 NKEDSV
+354 DKEESI

-385 ENFGAEFEIITKY
+385 NSFGAEIEIMTKY
-398 PAWEYKEHSP
+398 PAWEYKENSP

-437 IFVETIGDIDMLS
+437 MFVETIGDIDMLS

-465 SISSTERVFDFLIK
+465 SISSTERVFDFLIR
-479 ILENLK
+479 ILEELK

>member
-1 MKDINTLLENRIFY
+1 MKDINTLLENRTFY

-28 EEEKIRAYLINFAK
+28 EEEKIRDYLIKFAK
-42 EKGLEYKTD
+42 EHNLEYKTD
-51 EIGNVVIIKEATKGY
+51 DIGNIVIIKEATKGY

-102 GDLIIARETTLG
+102 GDFIIARETTLG

-122 MTLALLESDD
+122 MTLALLESDK

-191 QKEYKELDKNKNLY
+191 KKEYKELDKNKNIY

-236 YRIFEKVD
+236 YRLFEKVD
-244 GDLVEIEGGAKP
+244 GDLIEIEGGAKP
-256 NAIPRYARALVAVRE
+256 NAIPRYAKAIVAVNE
-271 EDIKKIQDVIVE
+271 DDIKKIQDVIVE
-283 LNSYFVTE
+283 LNSNFVRE

-298 VRLNFEKSKES
+298 VRLNFEKSKLRS
-309 RDKTFTDE
+309 DKAFTDD
-317 LKNKI
+317 LKNNI
-322 LGLINVLPNGVIA
+322 LSLLNILPNGVIA
-335 MSKNIE
+335 MSKNIH

-372 SKEYIGLVNKIAA
+372 SKEYVGLVNKIAA
-385 ENFGAEFEIITKY
+385 ENFKAEFEIITKY
-398 PAWEYKEHSP
+398 PAWEYKENSP
-408 LREVAKKAYK
+408 LREVAKKSYK

>member
-1 MKDINTLLENRIFY
+1 
-15 YFDKLTKIPRCSF
+15 
-28 EEEKIRAYLINFAK
+28 
-42 EKGLEYKTD
+42 
-51 EIGNVVIIKEATKGY
+51 
-66 EDVDSIILQ
+66 
-75 GHMDMVCE
+75 
-83 KTPECTIDFSK
+83 
-94 DPIKYEID
+94 
-102 GDLIIARETTLG
+102 
-114 ADNGIAVA
+114 
-122 MTLALLESDD
+122 
-132 YKHPKIEALFTV
+132 
-144 NEESGM
+144 M

-283 LNSYFVTE
+283 LNSHFVTE

-309 RDKTFTDE
+309 RDKAFTDDF
-317 LKNKI
+317 KNKI

-341 GLVETSVNLGVIE
+341 GLVETSVNVGVIE

-385 ENFGAEFEIITKY
+385 ENFGADIEIITKY
-398 PAWEYKEHSP
+398 PAWEYKEHSQ

>member
-1 MKDINTLLENRIFY
+1 MKDINTLLENRTFY

-28 EEEKIRAYLINFAK
+28 EEEKIRDYLIKFAK
-42 EKGLEYKTD
+42 EHNLEYKTD
-51 EIGNVVIIKEATKGY
+51 DIGNVVIIKEATKGY

-94 DPIKYEID
+94 DAIKYEID
-102 GDLIIARETTLG
+102 GDFIIARETTLG

-122 MTLALLESDD
+122 MTLALLEADE

-167 NIDSETE
+167 NIDSEAE

-191 QKEYKELDKNKNLY
+191 KKEYKELDKDKNIY

-236 YRIFEKVD
+236 YRLFEKVD
-244 GDLVEIEGGAKP
+244 GDLIEIEGGAKP
-256 NAIPRYARALVAVRE
+256 NAIPRYAKAIVAVNE
-271 EDIKKIQDVIVE
+271 DDIKKIQDVIVE
-283 LNSYFVTE
+283 LNSNFVRE

-298 VRLNFEKSKES
+298 VRLNFEKSKLRS
-309 RDKTFTDE
+309 DRAFTDD
-317 LKNKI
+317 LKNNI
-322 LGLINVLPNGVIA
+322 VNLLNILPNGVIA
-335 MSKNIE
+335 MSKNIH

-398 PAWEYKEHSP
+398 PAWEYKENSP
-408 LREVAKKAYK
+408 LREVAKKSYK

>member
-1 MKDINTLLENRIFY
+1 MKDINTLLENRTFY

-28 EEEKIRAYLINFAK
+28 EEEKIRDYLIKFAK
-42 EKGLEYKTD
+42 EHNLEYKTD
-51 EIGNVVIIKEATKGY
+51 DIGNIVIIKEATKGY

-102 GDLIIARETTLG
+102 GDFIIARETTLG

-122 MTLALLESDD
+122 MTLALLEADI

-191 QKEYKELDKNKNLY
+191 KKEYKELDKNKNIY

-236 YRIFEKVD
+236 YRLFEKVD
-244 GDLVEIEGGAKP
+244 GDLIEIEGGAKP
-256 NAIPRYARALVAVRE
+256 NAIPRYAKAIVAVNE
-271 EDIKKIQDVIVE
+271 DDIKKIQDVIVE
-283 LNSYFVTE
+283 LNSNFVRE

-298 VRLNFEKSKES
+298 VRLNFEKSKLRS
-309 RDKTFTDE
+309 DKAFTDD
-317 LKNKI
+317 LKNNI
-322 LGLINVLPNGVIA
+322 LSLLNILPNGVIA
-335 MSKNIE
+335 MSKNIH

-372 SKEYIGLVNKIAA
+372 SKEYVGLVNKIAA

-398 PAWEYKEHSP
+398 PAWEYKENSP
-408 LREVAKKAYK
+408 LREVAKKSYK

>member
-1 MKDINTLLENRIFY
+1 MKDINTLLENRTFY

-28 EEEKIRAYLINFAK
+28 EEEKIRDYLIKFAK
-42 EKGLEYKTD
+42 EHNLEYKTD
-51 EIGNVVIIKEATKGY
+51 DIGNIVIIKEATKGY

-102 GDLIIARETTLG
+102 GDFIIARETTLG

-122 MTLALLESDD
+122 MILALLESDK

-191 QKEYKELDKNKNLY
+191 KKEYKELDKNKNIY

-236 YRIFEKVD
+236 YRLFEKVD
-244 GDLVEIEGGAKP
+244 GDLIEIEGGAKP
-256 NAIPRYARALVAVRE
+256 NAIPRYAKAIVAVNE
-271 EDIKKIQDVIVE
+271 DDIKKIQDVIVE
-283 LNSYFVTE
+283 LNSNFVRE

-298 VRLNFEKSKES
+298 VRLNFEKSKLRS
-309 RDKTFTDE
+309 DKAFTDD
-317 LKNKI
+317 LKNNI
-322 LGLINVLPNGVIA
+322 LSLLNILPNGVIA
-335 MSKNIE
+335 MSKNIH

-372 SKEYIGLVNKIAA
+372 SKEYIGLVNKISA
-385 ENFGAEFEIITKY
+385 ENFKAEFEIITKY
-398 PAWEYKEHSP
+398 PAWEYKENSP
-408 LREVAKKAYK
+408 LREVAKKSYK